1 MSSPYEEI
9 VNLLRINN
17 ARYGETDHQPV
28 YTSKQAAKVIGVLE
42 NQIAKSLLL
51 KCGNDFILAVLLG
64 DRKLDNEKLKKL
76 LKIRKFRF
84 ATPEEVKSKMGC
96 EVGACYPFGNLIG
109 LSTVVDKSLSKN
121 KILFFNPGLHN
132 ITIEIEW
139 RDYYSVVKPQMVDI
153 SEK

>member
-1 MSSPYEEI
+1 MSDPYKEI

-17 ARYGETDHQPV
+17 ARYGETNHQPV
-28 YTSKQAAKVIGVLE
+28 YTSQQAAKVIGVLE

-51 KCGNDFILAVLLG
+51 KCGNDFILAVLPG

-84 ATPEEVKSKMGC
+84 ATPEEVKNKMGC
-96 EVGACYPFGNLIG
+96 EIGACFPFGNLIG

-121 KILFFNPGLHN
+121 KVIFFNPGLHN
-132 ITIEIEW
+132 VTIEIEW
-139 RDYYSVVKPQMVDI
+139 RGFYSIVKPQMVDI
-153 SEK
+153 SER

>member
-1 MSSPYEEI
+1 MSDPYKEI

-17 ARYGETDHQPV
+17 ARYGETNHQPV
-28 YTSKQAAKVIGVLE
+28 YTSQQAAKVIGVLE

-51 KCGNDFILAVLLG
+51 KCGNDFILAVLPG

-96 EVGACYPFGNLIG
+96 EIGACFLFGNLIG

-121 KILFFNPGLHN
+121 KVIFFNPGLHN
-132 ITIEIEW
+132 VTIEIEW
-139 RDYYSVVKPQMVDI
+139 RDFYSIVKPQMVDI
-153 SEK
+153 SER

>member
-1 MSSPYEEI
+1 MSNPYEEI
-9 VNLLRINN
+9 VNLLRKNN
-17 ARYGETDHQPV
+17 ARYKETVHQPV
-28 YTSKQAAKVIGVLE
+28 YTSQQAAKAIDVLE

-51 KCGNDFILAVLLG
+51 KCDNNFVLAVLPG

-76 LKIRKFRF
+76 LNIRKFRF
-84 ATPEEVKSKMGC
+84 ATPEEFKNKMGC
-96 EVGACYPFGNLIG
+96 EIGACYPFGNLIG

-132 ITIEIEW
+132 ITMEIEW
-139 RDYYSVVKPQMVDI
+139 QDYYSVVKPQMVDI